1 MSNLLKSIT
10 LSRKSELLFCYCCK
24 RLFSFSVGANG
35 LQQKFH
41 IKFFH
46 YIPKSVENLAKIKG
60 DWIWTSYKVPR
71 PFVLWPIAAGVATKV
86 CNT

>member
-1 MSNLLKSIT
+1 METVLL
-10 LSRKSELLFCYCCK
+10 LLIK
-24 RLFSFSVGANG
+24 RLFSFPTGANG